1 MMDLRFYNLAI
12 SPLGLVGP
20 AQAQYVRQ
28 VQEHLDWIHRAIS
41 GRLLLDCIRRA
52 AVPVE
57 IRPFRSRARS
67 HATGGGELKPGAG
80 APTGFVS
87 FSPAAASKHGALRL
101 LPENDRSGR
110 LPDEILFHEL
120 VHVMRN
126 VTGTWDPAPPLSA
139 AMRHYGNNEEFI
151 AVLCTNIYVSDG
163 SNQIKSG
170 LRAGHQGYAA
180 MDPGD
185 ALRFGLFASSRNAF
199 ALVGKF
205 CADNPLFTKALGEQ
219 LADIPYNPVAEY
231 YAYREVCAALST
243 LGAIRDR
250 LQETRV
256 AAAPGR
262 DRQRTA
268 YGCDQKMQ
276 CDQQGDCNIES
287 SYSPTDATDAE

>member
-1 MMDLRFYNLAI
+1 MMDLRSCNVTI
-12 SPLGLVGP
+12 SPVGLVGP

-28 VQEHLDWIHRAIS
+28 VQEHLGWIQRTIS

-87 FSPAAASKHGALRL
+87 FSPAAASKQGALRL
-101 LPENDRSGR
+101 LPEHDRNGR
-110 LPDEILFHEL
+110 LPDEVLFHEL

-126 VTGTWDPAPPLSA
+126 VTGTWDPAPSLSA

-151 AVLCTNIYVSDG
+151 AVLCTNIYIADG
-163 SNQIKSG
+163 SNTLKSG
-170 LRAGHQGYAA
+170 LRAGHLGYAA

-185 ALRFGLFASSRNAF
+185 AMRFGLFASSRNAF
-199 ALVGKF
+199 ALVARF
-205 CADNPLFTKALGEQ
+205 CADNPVFTKALGAQ
-219 LADIPYNPVAEY
+219 LADSSYNPVAEY
-231 YAYREVCAALST
+231 YAHPEVCDALSM

-262 DRQRTA
+262 GRQRTA

-276 CDQQGDCNIES
+276 CDRQGGCNVES
-287 SYSPTDATDAE
+287 SRSPTDATDAE

>member
-28 VQEHLDWIHRAIS
+28 VQEHLGWIHRTIS

-52 AVPVE
+52 AVAVE

-87 FSPAAASKHGALRL
+87 FSPAAASKQAALRL
-101 LPENDRSGR
+101 LPENDRNGR

-151 AVLCTNIYVSDG
+151 AVLCTNIYIADG
-163 SNQIKSG
+163 SNQLKSG
-170 LRAGHQGYAA
+170 LRAGHLGYAA

-185 ALRFGLFASSRNAF
+185 AMRFGLFASSRSAF

-205 CADNPLFTKALGEQ
+205 CADNPVFTKALGEQ
-219 LADIPYNPVAEY
+219 LADIAYNPVAEY
-231 YAYREVCAALST
+231 YAHREVCAALSV
-243 LGAIRDR
+243 LGAIRDGLPEMR
-250 LQETRV
+250 Q
-256 AAAPGR
+256 AAASA
-262 DRQRTA
+262 RTA
-268 YGCDQKMQ
+268 AREPCG
-276 CDQQGDCNIES
+276 
-287 SYSPTDATDAE
+287 SPVP